1 MKLREFQSETDSWI
15 RTLHVLQAENV
26 NLKHRLAEVVR
37 NGISQELLQN
47 LEYYQN
53 FFLEEDHV
61 LLLFY
66 NDIKKQGSMLR
77 HKSLEEK
84 SIENGIVKKQKQLRQ
99 ELAKVE
105 MMFYKKKSG
114 FYELITAHTNKA
126 SKGF

>member
-1 MKLREFQSETDSWI
+1 MKLREFQSETESWI

-26 NLKHRLAEVVR
+26 NLKHRLAEVVQ
-37 NGISQELLQN
+37 NGISPDLLQN
-47 LEYYQN
+47 LEHYQN

-66 NDIKKQGSMLR
+66 NDIKKQGSMLLP
-77 HKSLEEK
+77 KNMEEK
-84 SIENGIVKKQKQLRQ
+84 SIESNIIKRQKQLRQ

-114 FYELITAHTNKA
+114 FYDLIAA
-126 SKGF
+126 YQ